1 VDKILILDY
10 GSQYTQLIGRRVREL
25 GVYAEILPGDVD
37 LDSYGGALLDG
48 AKGIVLSGSP
58 HSAYEAD
65 APRPHVSV
73 YAAGLP
79 ILGICYGIQRM
90 TLDFGGKVE
99 RLGERE
105 YGRKVVRV
113 EPAGSPGE
121 PICSPGEPSS
131 SPDPLLAGMPAE
143 FSSWMSHGDSI
154 AAPAPGF
161 EVLAVSDGG
170 IPAALRDADRKV
182 WGLQFHPEV
191 SHCEGGMRIL
201 ENFVVGIC
209 SSARQWSM
217 EAYIDEVAERIRAK
231 VGTDD
236 ALLLISGGVDSTV
249 AGALLLK
256 ILPHDKVHLLYID
269 TGLMRKAESEEVM
282 RNLRELGAKHLQ
294 MVDAEDEF
302 LVALSGLEEPEAK
315 RKAIGDLFITIQ
327 EREVGR
333 LGIPDAFLAQG
344 TLYTDLIESGKGVG
358 SKAQVIKS
366 HHNVRSPLI
375 EAKRKAGRVIE
386 PLDRLYKDE
395 VRALGAILGV
405 SEGVVRRH
413 PFPGPGLGVRIL
425 GEVTK
430 ERCDL
435 LREADA
441 IYMSELKARGLYDK
455 IWQAFSVLLPIR
467 SVGVAG
473 DERKYGFVLALRAV
487 ISEDGM
493 TADVYPFAMKDILEI
508 SSDITNK
515 VPGIGRVVYDI
526 SSKPPATIE
535 WE

>member
-1 VDKILILDY
+1 VDKILILDF

-25 GVYAEILPGDVD
+25 GVYAQIAPGDAA
-37 LDSYGGALLDG
+37 LDASLLDG
-48 AKGIVLSGSP
+48 TMGIVLSGSP
-58 HSAYEAD
+58 RSAYEAD
-65 APRPHVSV
+65 APRPHATV
-73 YAAGLP
+73 YSSGLP
-79 ILGICYGIQRM
+79 LLGICYGIQRM
-90 TLDFGGKVE
+90 TLDFGGKVS

-105 YGRKVVRV
+105 YGRKSVRIV
-113 EPAGSPGE
+113 KQDGLLEGL
-121 PICSPGEPSS
+121 PS
-131 SPDPLLAGMPAE
+131 E

-154 AAPAPGF
+154 QESAPGF
-161 EVLAVSDGG
+161 EVLASSDGG
-170 IPAALRDADRKV
+170 IPAALRDTKRNV

-209 SSARQWSM
+209 GAARQWSM
-217 EAYIDEVAERIRAK
+217 EAYLDEVASLVRAK
-231 VGTDD
+231 VGEGD

-256 ILPHDKVHLLYID
+256 ILPHEKVHLLYID

-282 RNLRELGAKHLQ
+282 RNLRSLGATHLH
-294 MVDAEDEF
+294 MADAEGEF
-302 LVALSGLEEPEAK
+302 LAALKGLEDPESK
-315 RKAIGDLFITIQ
+315 RKAIGDVFIEIQ
-327 EREVGR
+327 EREVDT

-358 SKAQVIKS
+358 TKAQVIKS

-395 VRALGAILGV
+395 VRSLGRILGV
-405 SEGVVRRH
+405 SEEVVRRH

-425 GEVTK
+425 GEVTREK
-430 ERCDL
+430 CEL

-441 IYMSELKARGLYDK
+441 IYIAELKARGLYDK
-455 IWQAFSVLLPIR
+455 IWQAFSVLLPVR

-473 DERKYGFVLALRAV
+473 DERKYGSVLALRAV
-487 ISEDGM
+487 VSEDGM
-493 TADVYPFAMKDILEI
+493 TADVYPFDMKDILEI
-508 SSDITNK
+508 SSAITNR

>member
-1 VDKILILDY
+1 VDKILILDF

-25 GVYAEILPGDVD
+25 GVYAQIIPGDSS
-37 LDSYGGALLDG
+37 LGAGDLLDG
-48 AKGIVLSGSP
+48 AKGIILSGSP
-58 HSAYEAD
+58 RSAYEAD
-65 APRPHVSV
+65 APRVHDSV
-73 YAAGLP
+73 YRSGLP

-90 TLDFGGKVE
+90 TMDFGGKVA

-105 YGRKVVRV
+105 YGRKSVRV
-113 EPAGSPGE
+113 AEGQRKK
-121 PICSPGEPSS
+121 
-131 SPDPLLAGMPAE
+131 LLAGLPAE

-154 AAPAPGF
+154 EAPAPGF
-161 EVLAVSDGG
+161 EVLASSDGG
-170 IPAALRDADRKV
+170 IPAALYSKAHNA

-191 SHCEGGMRIL
+191 SHCEGGMAIL
-201 ENFVVGIC
+201 ENFVVGVC
-209 SSARQWSM
+209 GAERQWSM
-217 EAYIDEVAERIRAK
+217 EAYLDEVASRVRER
-231 VGTDD
+231 VGEGDC
-236 ALLLISGGVDSTV
+236 LLLISGGVDSTV

-256 ILPHDKVHLLYID
+256 ILPHEKVHLLYID

-282 RNLRELGAKHLQ
+282 RNLKALGAKHLY
-294 MVDAEDEF
+294 MVDAEAEF
-302 LVALSGLEEPEAK
+302 LSALAGLEDPEAK

-327 EREVGR
+327 QREVAK
-333 LGIPDAFLAQG
+333 LGIPGAFLAQG

-375 EAKRKAGRVIE
+375 EAKRAAGLVIE

-395 VRALGAILGV
+395 VRSLGRLLGV
-405 SEGVVRRH
+405 SEDVVRRH

-430 ERCDL
+430 EKCDL

-441 IYMSELKARGLYDK
+441 IYIAELKARGLYDR
-455 IWQAFSVLLPIR
+455 IWQAFSVLLPVR

-473 DERKYGFVLALRAV
+473 DERKYGSVLALRAV

-493 TADVYPFAMKDILEI
+493 TADVYLFEMRDILEI
-508 SSDITNK
+508 SSAITNR